1 MLFRRRDDNLESY
14 SSSLLSSNISG
25 DQHNYHRLLA
35 DPRTPMI
42 KANNLNNNPQ
52 HGQSK
57 SEIPI
62 KDVFK
67 PFPGKYYLTENFK
80 KDVIRPVPGRHL
92 TFNEQTSSC
101 KIADIN

>member
-14 SSSLLSSNISG
+14 SNSLLSSNISDISG
-25 DQHNYHRLLA
+25 AQHNYHRLLA

-42 KANNLNNNPQ
+42 KVNNLNNNPQ

-57 SEIPI
+57 SENPI

-67 PFPGKYYLTENFK
+67 PFPSKYY
-80 KDVIRPVPGRHL
+80 
-92 TFNEQTSSC
+92 
-101 KIADIN
+101 